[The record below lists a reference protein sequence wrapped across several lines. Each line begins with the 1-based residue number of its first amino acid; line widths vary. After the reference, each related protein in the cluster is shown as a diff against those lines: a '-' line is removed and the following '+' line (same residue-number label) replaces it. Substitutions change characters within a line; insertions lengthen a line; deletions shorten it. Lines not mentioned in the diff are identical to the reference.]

1 MTARFD
7 LPLTPEEREELARQA
22 SGLSRRPALA
32 AVCLGELPPFVRQDC
47 AACGLYLEQ
56 YALPLGLGQADLAGL
71 LEGLALRADLDGV
84 LLWPALPAGWDEAA
98 IAAALSP
105 DRGLD
110 APTWRGALELVLAR
124 AEQRK

>member
-7 LPLTPEEREELARQA
+7 LPLTPEEREELARRV
-22 SGLSRRPALA
+22 SGLTRRPALA
-32 AVCLGELPPFVRQDC
+32 AVRLGELPPFVRQDC

-56 YALPLGLGQADLAGL
+56 YALPLGLGWADLTDL

-84 LLWPALPAGWDEAA
+84 LLWPVLPEGWDEAA
-98 IAAALSP
+98 IAASLPP

-110 APTWRGALELVLAR
+110 APTWRETLELIIAR
-124 AEQRK
+124 AEQRE

>member
-7 LPLTPEEREELARQA
+7 LPLTPEEREELARRA

-32 AVCLGELPPFVRQDC
+32 AVCLGELPAFVRQDC

-56 YALPLGLGQADLAGL
+56 YVLPLGLDRTDLTGL
-71 LEGLALRADLDGV
+71 LEGLALRGDLDGV
-84 LLWPALPAGWDEAA
+84 LLWPTLPEGWGEASTGA
-98 IAAALSP
+98 SLPPGRA
-105 DRGLD
+105 LD
-110 APTWRGALELVLAR
+110 APTWREALELVLAR

>member
-1 MTARFD
+1 MAARFD
-7 LPLTPEEREELARQA
+7 LPLTPEEREGLARRA
-22 SGLSRRPALA
+22 SGLTRRPALA

-56 YALPLGLGQADLAGL
+56 YALPLGLGRADLTGL
-71 LEGLALRADLDGV
+71 LEGLALRRDLDGV
-84 LLWPALPAGWDEAA
+84 LLAGWDEAA
-98 IAAALSP
+98 IAAALPP

-110 APTWRGALELVLAR
+110 APTWRETLELVLAR